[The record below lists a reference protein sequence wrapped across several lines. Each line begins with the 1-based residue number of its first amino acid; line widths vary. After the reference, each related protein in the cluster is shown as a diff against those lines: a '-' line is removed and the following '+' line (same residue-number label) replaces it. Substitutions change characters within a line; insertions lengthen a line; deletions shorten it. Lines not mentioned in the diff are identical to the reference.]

1 MFLFTINWHN
11 IELHT
16 WFYLLGKAI
25 SYRLH
30 YCWSSLKVVDG
41 WSLSQSCPPLDLPPP
56 ISLLGLMYIQIA
68 IFMIWHLQFLRF
80 GEYSDSH
87 IYAEFYSLLCCMQ
100 AGKCYGSSQIKTC
113 MFSTFSS
120 NGVYVGIS
128 FIYCMNAYGDIG
140 LFVEASLADSWMEVS
155 NVYYIF

>member
-1 MFLFTINWHN
+1 MDDPLASPAAH
-11 IELHT
+11 
-16 WFYLLGKAI
+16 
-25 SYRLH
+25 
-30 YCWSSLKVVDG
+30 
-41 WSLSQSCPPLDLPPP
+41 LDLPPP
-56 ISLLGLMYIQIA
+56 ISLSGVMYIQIA
-68 IFMIWHLQFLRF
+68 IFMICHLQFLRF

-140 LFVEASLADSWMEVS
+140 LFVDRHH
-155 NVYYIF
+155 